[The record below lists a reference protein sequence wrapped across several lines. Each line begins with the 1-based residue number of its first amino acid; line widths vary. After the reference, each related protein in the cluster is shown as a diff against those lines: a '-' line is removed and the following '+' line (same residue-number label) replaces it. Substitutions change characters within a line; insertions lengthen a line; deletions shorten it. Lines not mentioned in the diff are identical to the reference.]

1 MVPLAGVKTAEV
13 TAEPGLHVGTLLSSL
28 PVRESCQVF
37 NLPLPVCEFGEYFL
51 FLWGI
56 FSFILDIKL
65 SFLLIVLWGLR

>member
-51 FLWGI
+51 FLWGFFPSFWI
-56 FSFILDIKL
+56 LNYHFSLEFCGD
-65 SFLLIVLWGLR
+65 